1 MIRRPPRST
10 LFPYTTL
17 FRSGCPDCAMTGYR
31 GRFSILEVLTVTPEV
46 ERRIAAGETA
56 DHIAAAGRGA
66 GMKTLWE
73 SGLSHVLRGEST
85 IDELL
90 RVVDVPAE
98 EDGPAAAA
106 PRGSPGAVAT
116 PRVAPAAGSAAPA
129 VEPMVEHLELLEE
142 PAPPP
147 ASRPHGLPP
156 RQR

>member
-56 DHIAAAGRGA
+56 GPIADAARRA

-73 SGLSHVLRGEST
+73 SGLAHVLRGEAT
-85 IDELL
+85 IDELR
-90 RVVDVPAE
+90 RVVDVPPEGAG
-98 EDGPAAAA
+98 GP
-106 PRGSPGAVAT
+106 GGG
-116 PRVAPAAGSAAPA
+116 APAGAARR
-129 VEPMVEHLELLEE
+129 
-142 PAPPP
+142 PP
-147 ASRPHGLPP
+147 
-156 RQR
+156 